1 MRPRSRRVSRRA
13 FLGAAAGLAG
23 AAALVPGGTQAAERP
38 LRIGDAGGR
47 LALPGPVAPAQT
59 SPDAERLRASGG
71 TETVGYSSGGI
82 PLLAYWVGQG
92 ATTVVVQGAI
102 HGGPEANSSALTF
115 RLRDYYQGRPGE
127 IPGGLRLAF
136 MPETNPDGIALDSRF
151 YLSGVDGNRNWDTPD
166 WQADAYDGNGVLR
179 RNLGGVAPMS
189 EPETR
194 ACAAW
199 FLALRPAVVVQ
210 YHSRGAF
217 VVGNAEYAEPY
228 GDASGYYRPRPGA
241 GLGGLLPYRATGT
254 MGRWLGQ
261 NGIGGILIEL
271 TNYTDPE
278 FDRNLRGLRA
288 VLRAIAAER
297 A

>member
-1 MRPRSRRVSRRA
+1 MRSGSRRVSRRV
-13 FLGAAAGLAG
+13 FLGAAGLAG
-23 AAALVPGGTQAAERP
+23 AAALVPGGASAAERP
-38 LRIGDAGGR
+38 LWISGGGGR
-47 LALPGPVAPAQT
+47 LALPQASGPPQA
-59 SPDAERLRASGG
+59 SPDAERLRTTGG

-92 ATTVVVQGAI
+92 PTTVVVQGAI

-115 RLRDYYQGRPGE
+115 RLRDYYTARPGE
-127 IPGGLRLAF
+127 IPDGLRLAF

-179 RNLGGVAPMS
+179 RNLGGTAPMS

-194 ACAAW
+194 AFAAW
-199 FLALRPAVVVQ
+199 FLALRPAVIVQ

-217 VVGNAEYAEPY
+217 VVGAAEYAEPY
-228 GDASGYYRPRPGA
+228 SEASGYYRPRPG
-241 GLGGLLPYRATGT
+241 GVGGGLLPYRATGT

-261 NGIGGILIEL
+261 HGIGGILIEL

-278 FDRNLRGLRA
+278 LDRNLRGLRA
-288 VLRAIAAER
+288 VLRTAAAER